1 MWNELENTYNLQG
14 VTELEN
20 EIKAKK
26 KELLSV
32 HEETKAQVQ
41 VMRAQNKLLGEQEA
55 YTEKRK
61 DQASSLDQTFRAAKK
76 EFKAKKEEQRQLVT
90 EVKSKHE

>member
-1 MWNELENTYNLQG
+1 MARLRAEREAGQRMRGQNANNAKKVQNLKRQIESMWNELENTYNLQG

-61 DQASSLDQTFRAAKK
+61 D
-76 EFKAKKEEQRQLVT
+76 
-90 EVKSKHE
+90 

>member
-1 MWNELENTYNLQG
+1 MRGQNANNAKKVQNLKRQIEGMWNELENTYNLQG

-61 DQASSLDQTFRAAKK
+61 D
-76 EFKAKKEEQRQLVT
+76 
-90 EVKSKHE
+90 

>member
-1 MWNELENTYNLQG
+1 MRGQNANNAKKVQNLKRQIESMWNELENTYNLQG

-32 HEETKAQVQ
+32 HEETKA
-41 VMRAQNKLLGEQEA
+41 
-55 YTEKRK
+55 
-61 DQASSLDQTFRAAKK
+61 
-76 EFKAKKEEQRQLVT
+76 
-90 EVKSKHE
+90 

>member
-32 HEETKAQVQ
+32 HEETKA
-41 VMRAQNKLLGEQEA
+41 
-55 YTEKRK
+55 
-61 DQASSLDQTFRAAKK
+61 
-76 EFKAKKEEQRQLVT
+76 
-90 EVKSKHE
+90 